1 MKIAIIGSGISGMV
15 VAYLLC
21 EDHDVV
27 VLEANDYI
35 GGHTHTVDVEEN
47 GRAYPVDTGFIV
59 FNEITYPNFL
69 KLMRRLDVSW
79 QPSSMSF
86 SVTCE
91 KTDLEY
97 SPSSLNSLF
106 AQRRNLLRPTFYRML
121 LEIFRFRLQSAALLE
136 SDGYDMSL
144 GSYLESK
151 RYSKGFIQ
159 HFIIPMGAAIW
170 SAEPGQFHRFPAR
183 YFVEFFRNHGF
194 LNVRSQPQW
203 LTIAGG
209 SRRYVERLTRPYA
222 DRIRL
227 SCPVQSLKRYETHVE
242 VTPQGGGAERFDRVI
257 LATHSDQALAMLA
270 DPSKSEVEILSAIP
284 YQENLAILHRDISLL
299 PRRRVCWASW
309 NYRIPR
315 ETVGRVTLT
324 YDMNILQSLPLN
336 DEICVSLNPPHEVD
350 PDKMIQTMI
359 YHHPVYTPE
368 GLRARQRL
376 GEINGV
382 NRTFF
387 CGAYWGYGFHED
399 GVNSALEVCRH
410 FGKTL

>member
-15 VAYLLC
+15 AAYLLC
-21 EDHDVV
+21 EEHDVV
-27 VLEANDYI
+27 VFEANDYI
-35 GGHTHTVDVEEN
+35 GGHTHTVDVEED

-69 KLMRRLDVSW
+69 KLMGQLGVSW
-79 QPSSMSF
+79 QPSRMSF

-91 KTDLEY
+91 KTGLEY

-106 AQRRNLLRPTFYRML
+106 AQRRNLIRPSFYRMI
-121 LEIFRFRLQSAALLE
+121 LEIFRFRRQSMALLK
-136 SDGYDMSL
+136 SDNYHMSL
-144 GSYLESK
+144 GPYLESTG
-151 RYSKGFIQ
+151 YSKGFIQ

-170 SAEPGQFHRFPAR
+170 SAEPGQFHRFPAG

-203 LTIAGG
+203 LTITGG

-227 SCPVQSLKRYETHVE
+227 RCPVQSIRRHESHVE
-242 VTPQGGGAERFDRVI
+242 VKTGNHEAERFDRVI
-257 LATHSDQALAMLA
+257 LATHSDQALAMLS
-270 DPSKSEVEILSAIP
+270 DPSKPEEEILSAIP
-284 YQENLAILHRDISLL
+284 YQENLATLHKDIALL
-299 PRRRVCWASW
+299 PSRRVCWASW

-315 ETVGRVTLT
+315 EAVGRIALT
-324 YDMNILQSLPLN
+324 YDMNILQSLPMRE
-336 DEICVSLNPPHEVD
+336 EICVTLNLPHRVE

-399 GVNSALEVCRH
+399 GVNSALEVCKH